1 MATNAESLQPSRPR
15 HPLVAQTEAGA
26 DLTAASA
33 PQPAISESEA
43 RFRMLAE
50 HTNDVIMQVNPCGV
64 ITFITPACHALMG
77 YSPEEMI
84 GTRVLAYSHP
94 DDLPEIRSVMAGFIA
109 AGPDAA
115 PIVTQYRALRKDG
128 RCIWIE
134 GRPKINFDAAGA
146 QISLHDVI
154 RDITAQ
160 KEADAAIRRS
170 EERFRMLAE
179 NATDTLCV
187 MDPTGAITFVTKAC
201 ERLLGYSPEEMLGVK
216 AQDRM
221 HPDDA
226 KRIMAQT
233 VEYVAA
239 GPGAEWISI
248 EYRSRHKDGH
258 WVWIEGRPKIIFDA
272 KGRPVAI
279 HDVVRDIGARKAV
292 EFELERAREA
302 AEAATAAKSDFLANM
317 SHEIRTPLTA
327 IIGFSAL
334 LESAPELSE
343 DSRRKVRRIVTG
355 GRTLVAVVN
364 DILDF
369 SKIEANQLELDPQ
382 PFDPAEFLR
391 GAIELVEGQA
401 DSKGLDLQLRLD
413 AGLPA
418 LILADSSR
426 LRQILLNLLNNAIKF
441 TSTGGVT
448 ISADYRPDDQTLHVA
463 VTDTGPGIP
472 ADKRER
478 LFERF
483 SQIDSSISRRQ
494 GGTGLGLA
502 ICKSLVGLMG
512 GEIHIDSAE
521 GGGSSFSFTIAAPPA
536 DAPASSDLA
545 ADGEMDARGAVAQ
558 ILVVDDLAEN
568 RELIRLLLEAIGHSV
583 QEASSGGEAVS
594 AAVDRPFD
602 LILMDI
608 QMPGMDG
615 LAASRLI
622 RETAPLNLTTPILA
636 VSANVLA
643 DQVAQCLAA
652 GMDDHIAKPIQ
663 VLDFVGK
670 VSSWIGVDRSEA
682 DIDTEERQPAI
693 G

>member
-1 MATNAESLQPSRPR
+1 MATNAESLPPSRPR
-15 HPLVAQTEAGA
+15 NPLVAWEG
-26 DLTAASA
+26 DRS
-33 PQPAISESEA
+33 PPMSDEA

-50 HTNDVIMQVNPCGV
+50 HTNDVIMQVDASGV
-64 ITFITPACHALMG
+64 ITFITPACQALLG
-77 YSPEEMI
+77 YSPAEMI
-84 GTRVLAYSHP
+84 GTRVLTYSHP
-94 DDLPEIRSVMAGFIA
+94 DDLPEIRSVMSAFIA
-109 AGPDAA
+109 AGPEAA
-115 PIVTQYRALRKDG
+115 PIVTQYRALHKDG

-134 GRPKINFDAAGA
+134 GRPKISFDADGA
-146 QISLHDVI
+146 QVALHDVI

-179 NATDTLCV
+179 KASDILCV
-187 MDPTGAITFVTKAC
+187 MDMTGAITFVTQAC
-201 ERLLGYSPEEMLGVK
+201 EQLLGYTPEEMIGVR

-221 HPDDA
+221 HPDDGR
-226 KRIMAQT
+226 RIMAQT
-233 VEYVAA
+233 AEYVAA
-239 GPGAEWISI
+239 GPGAEWITI
-248 EYRSRHKDGH
+248 EYRSKHKDGH
-258 WVWIEGRPKIIFDA
+258 WVWIEGKPKIIFDA

-279 HDVVRDIGARKAV
+279 QDVVRDIGVRKAV
-292 EFELERAREA
+292 EFELARAREA

-334 LESAPELSE
+334 LEAAPELSE
-343 DSRRKVRRIVTG
+343 DSRRNIRRIVTG
-355 GRTLVAVVN
+355 GQTLLTVVN

-369 SKIEANQLELDPQ
+369 SKLEANQLELDPQ
-382 PFDPAEFLR
+382 AFDPAEFVR
-391 GAIELVEGQA
+391 GAIELVAGQA

-413 AGLPA
+413 ASLPA
-418 LILADSSR
+418 SIRADSSR

-441 TSTGGVT
+441 TAAGSVT
-448 ISADYRPDDQTLHVA
+448 VAAGYRPGDQALHIA
-463 VTDTGPGIP
+463 VTDTGAGIP

-483 SQIDSSISRRQ
+483 SQVDSSVSRRQ

-512 GEIHIDSAE
+512 GEIHVDSAE
-521 GGGSSFSFTIAAPPA
+521 GRGSTFSFTIAAPPA
-536 DAPASSDLA
+536 DAPVGNKPA
-545 ADGEMDARGAVAQ
+545 ADVDMDAPGAAAQ

-568 RELIRLLLEAIGHSV
+568 RELIRLLLEAIGHCV
-583 QEASSGGEAVS
+583 QEASGGGEAVS
-594 AAVDRPFD
+594 AALARPFD

-615 LAASRLI
+615 LTASRLI
-622 RETAPLNLTTPILA
+622 RQTAPLNLTTPILA

-663 VLDFVGK
+663 VVDFVGK
-670 VSSWIGVDRSEA
+670 VSSWIGADRGEA
-682 DIDTEERQPAI
+682 GLGAQTV
-693 G
+693 GG